1 MEPIGVNKILVE
13 KYGYEW
19 VNGKAWRP
27 GTAPEPE
34 IPTVDVTPGPLPDW
48 ITAPPADAFVTQALE
63 TLTNPITGEEF
74 TVPTGGYTVNVSAS
88 EDSDVP
94 STEPTIPVTT
104 PETDPVPSE
113 PISLEERLEQL
124 QASINELQK
133 KYEEALEKLEQANA
147 RIVELEGQQSE
158 TSNEGSNPDE
168 VAIEPDET
176 PSPAPQQP
184 ATEEEVDAS
193 TPEAPEVS
201 EPEPTPAPSYPE
213 PTGVDKI
220 LVENYGYEWIN
231 GQAWKPGTTPDV
243 ETVSDIAIEVPNFD
257 NTPVSSGVTE
267 DGSPPSGLPG
277 AGLNK
282 GSLTAT
288 TSTLFDRTLDVYGVK
303 LLVGGASGTQDAVPD
318 AWAHKVAQSYV
329 MLMDPTGSNIDV
341 SAQENMKKILAGE
354 DGTWHEGFGTSQR
367 ILKGTGSE
375 YPLNPL
381 QDLNE
386 GQLDAQYGAGTEAL
400 LHDIMQDMVWYQ
412 NSTGVIN
419 SGDGD
424 IQELFEHV
432 LHTLHPWGVRGAVEG
447 SQEALNYTK
456 VGSREAHDANDSSWK
471 TSELYLAMKEAI
483 DNGVF
488 DPSGY
493 AADPLND
500 PEQFHPA
507 ATEYTYIL
515 NFSMWEMGK
524 EFWLDKVN
532 GEGALEGE
540 WSVTASDPAGVLAE
554 NPLGHALFM
563 KYFDP
568 VLSKP
573 DFATLRSMFQDNDQ
587 GASGYVPDETPSP
600 APQQPAT
607 EEEVDASTPEAPE
620 VSEPEPT
627 PAPSYPEPTG
637 VDKIL
642 VENYGY
648 EWVNGK
654 AWRPGTAPDV
664 ETVSDITIEVLKD
677 DPDVVSI
684 RTFHY
689 RGDNIFDIDGE
700 YHDPSWFFVDA
711 ADLNSDEKSDLVIAP
726 VGHVLDY
733 ERAYDPI
740 VLLSQPGSG
749 YIQAQVSG
757 DWDGLLFPSKVVIAD
772 LDNDYDLDLV
782 FPANGYDAPPFPQ
795 ENFGIFLQDD
805 LIFTDVNSNYPTLM
819 NSMRGDGAGSFYHS
833 AAVGDLNNDLVPDI
847 FIGDMRSPF
856 IIDGETSSLI
866 RLDYIMD
873 PNEGGNQVLT
883 SEAVD
888 VVGQA
893 RLELILAGHLF
904 SSVILEFDETFS
916 IMNKIVL
923 PTPNSF
929 DDDSI
934 NILGIAAGDL
944 NNDGLS
950 DLVFTLSD
958 ENYDNGGMQVL
969 LQTEN
974 STFTDVTDV
983 WLAQPISSFWTKTV
997 KMLDLDHDGDLDVFL
1012 GQTEPSALTYYE
1024 NVEGHSLVAKT
1035 IEDPMNGWGRF
1046 HVGID
1051 EEYLTAYLLNNTSDG
1066 DLFIAEVSFA

>member
-1 MEPIGVNKILVE
+1 MDYPQ
-13 KYGYEW
+13 
-19 VNGKAWRP
+19 
-27 GTAPEPE
+27 
-34 IPTVDVTPGPLPDW
+34 PT
-48 ITAPPADAFVTQALE
+48 DAFVTEALE

-74 TVPTGGYTVNVSAS
+74 TVPTGGYTVNVSES

-113 PISLEERLEQL
+113 PISLEKRIEQL

-133 KYEEALEKLEQANA
+133 NYEEALEKLEQANA
-147 RIVELEGQQSE
+147 RIAELEGEQGAP
-158 TSNEGSNPDE
+158 SNEGSNSDE
-168 VAIEPDET
+168 VAVEPDET

-184 ATEEEVDAS
+184 AAEEEADAS

-201 EPEPTPAPSYPE
+201 EPEPTPATIYPE

-220 LVENYGYEWIN
+220 LVETYGYEWVN
-231 GQAWKPGTTPDV
+231 GKAWRPGTSPDV

-257 NTPVSSGVTE
+257 NTLVSSGVTE

-400 LHDIMQDMVWYQ
+400 LHNIMQDMVWYQ

-447 SQEALNYTK
+447 SEEALNYTK
-456 VGSREAHDANDSSWK
+456 VGSRDAHDANDSSWK
-471 TSELYLAMKEAI
+471 TSELYLAMKEAM

-493 AADPLND
+493 TPDPLND

-524 EFWLDKVN
+524 EFWPDKVN

-540 WSVTASDPAGVLAE
+540 WSVTAFDPAGVLAE

-573 DFATLRSMFQDNDQ
+573 DFTTLRSMFQDNDQ
-587 GASGYVPDETPSP
+587 GDSGYVPDANSP
-600 APQQPAT
+600 QAFIMSFVEDNTQFSS
-607 EEEVDASTPEAPE
+607 EEVFYDQLSPQT
-620 VSEPEPT
+620 
-627 PAPSYPEPTG
+627 
-637 VDKIL
+637 
-642 VENYGY
+642 
-648 EWVNGK
+648 
-654 AWRPGTAPDV
+654 
-664 ETVSDITIEVLKD
+664 
-677 DPDVVSI
+677 
-684 RTFHY
+684 
-689 RGDNIFDIDGE
+689 
-700 YHDPSWFFVDA
+700 
-711 ADLNSDEKSDLVIAP
+711 DLAI
-726 VGHVLDY
+726 
-733 ERAYDPI
+733 
-740 VLLSQPGSG
+740 
-749 YIQAQVSG
+749 
-757 DWDGLLFPSKVVIAD
+757 
-772 LDNDYDLDLV
+772 
-782 FPANGYDAPPFPQ
+782 
-795 ENFGIFLQDD
+795 
-805 LIFTDVNSNYPTLM
+805 
-819 NSMRGDGAGSFYHS
+819 
-833 AAVGDLNNDLVPDI
+833 
-847 FIGDMRSPF
+847 
-856 IIDGETSSLI
+856 
-866 RLDYIMD
+866 
-873 PNEGGNQVLT
+873 
-883 SEAVD
+883 
-888 VVGQA
+888 
-893 RLELILAGHLF
+893 
-904 SSVILEFDETFS
+904 
-916 IMNKIVL
+916 
-923 PTPNSF
+923 
-929 DDDSI
+929 
-934 NILGIAAGDL
+934 
-944 NNDGLS
+944 
-950 DLVFTLSD
+950 
-958 ENYDNGGMQVL
+958 
-969 LQTEN
+969 
-974 STFTDVTDV
+974 
-983 WLAQPISSFWTKTV
+983 
-997 KMLDLDHDGDLDVFL
+997 
-1012 GQTEPSALTYYE
+1012 
-1024 NVEGHSLVAKT
+1024 NVE
-1035 IEDPMNGWGRF
+1035 
-1046 HVGID
+1046 
-1051 EEYLTAYLLNNTSDG
+1051 LL
-1066 DLFIAEVSFA
+1066 